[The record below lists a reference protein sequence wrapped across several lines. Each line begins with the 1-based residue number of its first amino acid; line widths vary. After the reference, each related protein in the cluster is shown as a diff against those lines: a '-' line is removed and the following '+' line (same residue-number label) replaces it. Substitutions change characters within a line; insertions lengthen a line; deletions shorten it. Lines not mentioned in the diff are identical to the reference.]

1 MIIATV
7 LGLTKKSVFI
17 KFIFLNI
24 TKMLKFTLLN
34 GYGIKF
40 IIKSIKKN
48 IEYILKFINFKTQK
62 IILEAI

>member
-7 LGLTKKSVFI
+7 FGLTKKSVFV
-17 KFIFLNI
+17 KFIFLNM
-24 TKMLKFTLLN
+24 TKMLKFALLD

-48 IEYILKFINFKTQK
+48 IEYILKFINFKTRN
-62 IILEAI
+62 IILETI

>member
-7 LGLTKKSVFI
+7 LGLTKKSVFV

-48 IEYILKFINFKTQK
+48 IEYILKFINFKTRN
-62 IILEAI
+62 IILETI

>member
-7 LGLTKKSVFI
+7 LGLTKKSVFV

-48 IEYILKFINFKTQK
+48 IEHSLKFINFKTQK
-62 IILEAI
+62 IILETI

>member
-7 LGLTKKSVFI
+7 FGLTKKSVFV
-17 KFIFLNI
+17 KFIFLNM
-24 TKMLKFTLLN
+24 TKMLKFALLN

-48 IEYILKFINFKTQK
+48 IEYILKFINFKTRN
-62 IILEAI
+62 IILETI

>member
-7 LGLTKKSVFI
+7 FRITKKSVFV
-17 KFIFLNI
+17 KFIFLNM
-24 TKMLKFTLLN
+24 TKMLKFALLN

-48 IEYILKFINFKTQK
+48 IEYILKFINFKTRN
-62 IILEAI
+62 IILETI

>member
-7 LGLTKKSVFI
+7 SGLTKKSVFV
-17 KFIFLNI
+17 KFIFLNMI
-24 TKMLKFTLLN
+24 KILKFALLD

-48 IEYILKFINFKTQK
+48 IEHTFKFINFKTQK
-62 IILEAI
+62 IILETV

>member
-7 LGLTKKSVFI
+7 FGLTKKSVFV
-17 KFIFLNI
+17 KFIFLNMP
-24 TKMLKFTLLN
+24 KMLKFALLD

-48 IEYILKFINFKTQK
+48 IEYSLKFINFKTRK
-62 IILEAI
+62 IILEVI

>member
-7 LGLTKKSVFI
+7 LELTKKSVFV
-17 KFIFLNI
+17 KFIFLNM

-40 IIKSIKKN
+40 IIKSIKK
-48 IEYILKFINFKTQK
+48 I
-62 IILEAI
+62 

>member
-7 LGLTKKSVFI
+7 SGLTKKSVFV
-17 KFIFLNI
+17 KFIFLNM
-24 TKMLKFTLLN
+24 TKMLKFALLD

>member
-7 LGLTKKSVFI
+7 LGLTKKSVFV

-62 IILEAI
+62 IILETI

>member
-7 LGLTKKSVFI
+7 LELTKKSVFV

-48 IEYILKFINFKTQK
+48 IEHTFKFINFKTQK
-62 IILEAI
+62 IILETI

>member
-7 LGLTKKSVFI
+7 LGLTKKSVFV
-17 KFIFLNI
+17 KFIFLNM

>member
-7 LGLTKKSVFI
+7 FGLTKKSVFV
-17 KFIFLNI
+17 KFIFLNMP
-24 TKMLKFTLLN
+24 KMLKFALLD

-48 IEYILKFINFKTQK
+48 IEYSLKFINFKTQK
-62 IILEAI
+62 IILEVI